1 MLEFYEFN
9 TLNIIVVLLCTF
21 IIYYILSNYFTTN
34 DSNDSNDSNIKKLN
48 HRKFS
53 LEYLIISV
61 IISVCISLIVAY
73 IMSSKDES
81 ILTDNFWD
89 PIKETQFIET

>member
-9 TLNIIVVLLCTF
+9 TLNIIVVLVSTF
-21 IIYYILSNYFTTN
+21 IIYYIMSNYLTSK
-34 DSNDSNDSNIKKLN
+34 DKKS
-48 HRKFS
+48 KETQFS

-73 IMSSKDES
+73 AMSSGDES
-81 ILTDNFWD
+81 VLTDNFWD
-89 PIKETQFIET
+89 PIKEQSPIET